1 MVYGYASSRFKS
13 VRWPLMVGFFIWMC
27 GLVGQATI
35 QPGDH
40 ATALGTGVLVGFGL
54 AGPLV
59 LVLAG
64 THLSVPKHLIGTASA
79 AVVSSRALGA
89 TIFTALYG
97 ALVGS
102 RLEDYIPNYITKA
115 VLAAGLPPTSLGP
128 FIGALTTYDFAALP
142 LIPGVT
148 PQVIGAGIAGLKQA
162 YADGIRIVYYIAAPV
177 AFVAVLLVPLL
188 VSLKEHMDYT
198 VEAPVEALH
207 EKDYAG
213 GHSTDAWPSG
223 KSTP

>member
-1 MVYGYASSRFKS
+1 MVYGYASSRFRS
-13 VRWPLMVGFFIWMC
+13 VRWPLLVGFFIWMC
-27 GLVGQATI
+27 GLIGQATI

-64 THLSVPKHLIGTASA
+64 THLSVPQHLIGTASA

-89 TIFTALYG
+89 TVFTALYG
-97 ALVGS
+97 ALVGN
-102 RLEDYIPNYITKA
+102 RLEDYIPNYITRA
-115 VLAAGLPPTSLGP
+115 VLTAGLPPTSLGA

-142 LIPGVT
+142 LVPGVT
-148 PQVIGAGIAGLKQA
+148 PQVIGAGVAALKQA

-177 AFVAVLLVPLL
+177 AFVAVILVPFLG
-188 VSLKEHMDYT
+188 SIRNHMDYT
-198 VEAPVEALH
+198 VEAPVEVLH
-207 EKDYAG
+207 EKGRTG
-213 GHSTDAWPSG
+213 GTCVDA
-223 KSTP
+223 